1 MATPWHH
8 VQGVHK
14 DPTQHSRYRCL
25 PRGRPAA
32 KHCVWN
38 GLLETGRGPTRPRP
52 NVLATP
58 CIYAFHSA
66 EECQYCTRGQ
76 KDTHAASS
84 SHADGVTPFSE
95 DTNHAGGPPPTYGPA
110 AADPPTRA
118 CGRTHN
124 ARVLA
129 DRNFGTPM

>member
-58 CIYAFHSA
+58 
-66 EECQYCTRGQ
+66 
-76 KDTHAASS
+76 
-84 SHADGVTPFSE
+84 
-95 DTNHAGGPPPTYGPA
+95 PPTYGPA

-118 CGRTHN
+118 YGRTHN

-129 DRNFGTPM
+129 DRNFGTPTVRGAQLRPQPETPSIRNELQRPPPHRAYCGFRQ